1 MYDGCYMHPK
11 KKAKTVKRKPLLRET
26 VASRG
31 RPISLPGPDMIPPV
45 LQRTR
50 VHPGFG
56 PRSAQNLNA
65 APSSV
70 VDQSAQNLN
79 AGPSSVVER
88 IPASHVSVVKYPFGG
103 NYVESPS
110 TAKTSPKTAASMDS
124 SDRMVI
130 DDDSNNDLAQILKH
144 TRIIGHGMEYR
155 NVPKPP
161 PPPPTPPIV
170 AKFSPATPDSDTNM
184 YSPNVMVNAS
194 EDRLKDLNL
203 SKEQTR
209 IIDRSMEYRNVPK
222 PPPPPPI
229 VTKFSPTTPDSDT
242 NMYSPNVMVN
252 ASEDRLKDLNLSS
265 ATSTERA
272 RNEQFGNPD
281 IQSAGAKGFQTEGG
295 PLPFTDQLKQGV
307 VLRKTPEQKKDVSI
321 LDQIRA
327 GAKLKQVGQTRGS
340 PLSITDQLKQGV
352 ELRKTTEQKPL
363 SPKKNDFLDQIRG
376 GVKLK
381 QADVNKKPVPEGDL
395 LIRALGNKKPGL
407 VGDLFSQ
414 ALSKRRAAIE
424 DDEEDD
430 GAFD

>member
-203 SKEQTR
+203 S
-209 IIDRSMEYRNVPK
+209 
-222 PPPPPPI
+222 
-229 VTKFSPTTPDSDT
+229 
-242 NMYSPNVMVN
+242 
-252 ASEDRLKDLNLSS
+252 S

-381 QADVNKKPVPEGDL
+381 KAGVNKKPVPEGDL